1 MFESWT
7 FRSVSAVRELGLLV
21 GLFFPLKLSSK
32 NTSKVKQRC
41 LVAPGA
47 LYMAEIAVSG
57 LNMAPRKHTYGLI
70 SAAREL
76 GLLIGF
82 FFPLGVS
89 SKNTSKA
96 KKRFQGATG
105 GFCMAEIAVSV
116 LKWTARNQSDPT
128 PHARYPRCV
137 DRIITNF
144 FWVNFSIQTK
154 TSEIFKSFTLI
165 VSSRWWIHIHR
176 CSHRLYQSILLRNQ
190 R

>member
-1 MFESWT
+1 MFESYT
-7 FRSVSAVRELGLLV
+7 FGSVSAVRELGLLV
-21 GLFFPLKLSSK
+21 GFFPPLKLSSK

-41 LVAPGA
+41 LVAPEA
-47 LYMAEIAVSG
+47 LYMAEIAVSK
-57 LNMAPRKHTYGLI
+57 LKMAPRKHTYGLV

-89 SKNTSKA
+89 LKTHKKV
-96 KKRFQGATG
+96 KKRFLEATG
-105 GFCMAEIAVSV
+105 GFCMAEIAISV

-144 FWVNFSIQTK
+144 F
-154 TSEIFKSFTLI
+154 
-165 VSSRWWIHIHR
+165 
-176 CSHRLYQSILLRNQ
+176 
-190 R
+190 